1 MLQIELLMAHTEDGG
16 GEVIDIG
23 DAELE
28 GQWIKYLHLIS
39 QIVVSTFLAEAI
51 LSIWCLRWEYFK
63 NPLLCFDL
71 ISVTTTL
78 VLNTHLNTDAFG
90 ILLLLRVW
98 RITRIAESTGAEQ
111 HAHEQKEEYWAG
123 VRRVSVSAHH
133 TSHTT
138 QATIRLLPLHMRL
151 RSILLM
157 CTCMGVLCRQPWR
170 RCDSLCFWRSTI
182 FVGNSVWVL
191 AQSRRR
197 GRGPHSLELLIN
209 GGCCPRTFFPALH
222 IPTRE

>member
-1 MLQIELLMAHTEDGG
+1 MLQIELLMAHTENGD

-28 GQWIKYLHLIS
+28 SEWIKYLHLIS

-71 ISVTTTL
+71 ISVITTL

-98 RITRIAESTGAEQ
+98 RITRVAESAGAEQ
-111 HAHEQKEEYWAG
+111 HAHEQKEDFRAG
-123 VRRVSVSAHH
+123 VRHVSV
-133 TSHTT
+133 
-138 QATIRLLPLHMRL
+138 
-151 RSILLM
+151 
-157 CTCMGVLCRQPWR
+157 
-170 RCDSLCFWRSTI
+170 
-182 FVGNSVWVL
+182 
-191 AQSRRR
+191 
-197 GRGPHSLELLIN
+197 
-209 GGCCPRTFFPALH
+209 
-222 IPTRE
+222 

>member
-1 MLQIELLMAHTEDGG
+1 MLLAVARSIQGFLIFLAVCEIGVLQIELLMAHTEDGD

-28 GQWIKYLHLIS
+28 REWIHYLHLIS

-51 LSIWCLRWEYFK
+51 LSIWCIRWEYFK

-98 RITRIAESTGAEQ
+98 RITRVAESAGAAQ
-111 HAHEQKEEYWAG
+111 HEKEHAEEY
-123 VRRVSVSAHH
+123 R
-133 TSHTT
+133 
-138 QATIRLLPLHMRL
+138 
-151 RSILLM
+151 
-157 CTCMGVLCRQPWR
+157 
-170 RCDSLCFWRSTI
+170 
-182 FVGNSVWVL
+182 
-191 AQSRRR
+191 
-197 GRGPHSLELLIN
+197 E
-209 GGCCPRTFFPALH
+209 GGCYRVPSCISHSTCYCLLH
-222 IPTRE
+222 ELS